1 MTIYD
6 DLLNIP
12 QRENAGSLVPNRYQY
27 QYHWSLVKMLDLYDT
42 QDDFAMFFEFGDDIL
57 ILDSVVNPSSLD
69 FYQIKTKKQK
79 NTFYWKLSDLT
90 NTGTKKKPKIS
101 YLSKLIDNYTR
112 YKYDNV
118 KSIRF
123 VSNLPFKFS
132 QKDILTEQECTL
144 GELTQDE
151 FNTVK
156 TSICNIC
163 KKSNCQL
170 DCKNILYFSCT
181 GVPIDHFREMCV
193 GKLNNFLSKKFPN
206 SKISPNALYEV
217 LLKDIEIK
225 SMNARKNK
233 TIEELIKAKSI
244 SKEQINKQLQEFQK
258 NTLLYNQWSEI
269 DNKFAK
275 IFPINQRKLIKKE
288 FNKFI
293 VDSLNPDN
301 LILEQAITT
310 IRNLIEQQLTNVD
323 ISDEE
328 LRHIFEEI
336 SNSTVLANNIDTDI
350 YNKNYLLA
358 IILREY
364 CYDE

>member
-1 MTIYD
+1 MAIYD

-12 QRENAGSLVPNRYQY
+12 QRENAGSLVPARYQY
-27 QYHWSLVKMLDLYDT
+27 QYHWSLIKMLDLYDT
-42 QDDFAMFFEFGDDIL
+42 QEDFAMFFEFGDDIL
-57 ILDSVVNPSSLD
+57 ILDSVSNPSALN
-69 FYQIKTKKQK
+69 FYQVKTNKQK
-79 NTFYWKLSDLT
+79 DAFYWKLSDLT
-90 NTGTKKKPKIS
+90 NSGTKKKPKIS
-101 YLSKLIDNYTR
+101 YLSKLIDSYAR

-132 QKDILTEQECTL
+132 KKNVLAEQECSL

-151 FNTVK
+151 FDIIK
-156 TSICNIC
+156 TNICNTC
-163 KKSNCQL
+163 KKSNCKL
-170 DCKNILYFSCT
+170 DCKEIIYFSCT
-181 GVPIDHFREMCV
+181 GIPIDHFRELCV
-193 GKLNNFLSKKFPN
+193 GKLNKFLNKKFPN
-206 SKISPNALYEV
+206 YKISPNALYEV

-225 SMNARKNK
+225 SMSIKENK
-233 TIEELIKAKSI
+233 TKEDLLKNKSI
-244 SKEQINKQLQEFQK
+244 SKEQISKQLKEFQK
-258 NTLLYNQWSEI
+258 NTLLYSQWSDI

-275 IFPINQRKLIKKE
+275 LFPINQRKLIKKE
-288 FNKFI
+288 FNKFM

-301 LILEQAITT
+301 LVLEQAIATV
-310 IRNLIEQQLTNVD
+310 RNLIEQNLTNTD

-328 LRHIFEEI
+328 LKNKFEEI
-336 SNSTVLANNIDTDI
+336 SDLTILENNIDTDL

>member
-27 QYHWSLVKMLDLYDT
+27 QYHWSLIKMLDLYDT
-42 QDDFAMFFEFGDDIL
+42 QEDFAMFFEFGDDIL
-57 ILDSVVNPSSLD
+57 IIDSVINPSSLN

-90 NTGTKKKPKIS
+90 DTGTKKNPKIS
-101 YLSKLIDNYTR
+101 YLSKLIDNYAR

-118 KSIRF
+118 KSIKF

-132 QKDILTEQECTL
+132 KQDVLTEQECTL
-144 GELTQDE
+144 GELTEQE
-151 FNTVK
+151 FDKVK
-156 TSICNIC
+156 TNICNIC
-163 KKSNCQL
+163 QKSNCQS
-170 DCKNILYFSCT
+170 DCKNIIYFSCT
-181 GVPIDHFREMCV
+181 GIPIEHFREMCV
-193 GKLNNFLSKKFPN
+193 GRLNSFLNKKFPN

-225 SMNARKNK
+225 SMNKRDYK
-233 TIEELIKAKSI
+233 TKEELIQSKCI

-275 IFPINQRKLIKKE
+275 IFPINQRRLIKKE
-288 FNKFI
+288 FNKFV

-301 LILEQAITT
+301 LTLEQTIAT
-310 IRNLIEQQLTNVD
+310 IRNLIEQRLSHVD
-323 ISDEE
+323 VNDKE
-328 LRHIFEEI
+328 LRNIFEEI
-336 SNSTVLANNIDTDI
+336 SSSLILENNIDTDI